1 MGGLVEGMRLPLFFG
16 SLLALSAFAAETP
29 VVALRPAEGAVEVLV
44 DGKVVAAYLTASD
57 VSTPARAN
65 ETYKPYLRIVDPV
78 DGQAITKGPGGT
90 YTHHRGI
97 FFGWMRIGLGGQK
110 LDLWSMGSGRQ
121 VHTGF
126 KQQTAERGV
135 ARLVS
140 SINWNDKQG
149 RLIVSEERT
158 MELSPLT
165 APGFLRV
172 DFLTTVKAEAGDL
185 ALEADP
191 EHGGV
196 HYRAPQ
202 EVVAAKTSYFF
213 PVAKPLPHKDVDYP
227 WVGMTYALG
236 EKTFGVVQ
244 LDHPANPRGTR
255 WSAYRDYARFGAYP
269 RANLKQ
275 GETLSL
281 KYRFLISRGALVA
294 TEVIQAEQASF
305 TGVKPEPVTVTELK
319 AEVTPAPKA
328 KK

>member
-1 MGGLVEGMRLPLFFG
+1 MRFAPIACLLVATAGF
-16 SLLALSAFAAETP
+16 ALSPPSPQVTLKP
-29 VVALRPAEGAVEVLV
+29 VEGAVEVQV
-44 DGKVVAAYLTASD
+44 EGKTVAAYLTAND

-65 ETYKPYLRIVDPV
+65 ETYKPYLRIVDPTT
-78 DGQAITKGPGGT
+78 GQAITKGPGGT

-97 FFGWMRIGLGGQK
+97 FFGWMRIGFEQQK

-126 KQQTAERGV
+126 KEQSAAHGV
-135 ARLVS
+135 AKLVS
-140 SINWNDKQG
+140 LINWNDKKGQ
-149 RLIVSEERT
+149 LIVSEERT
-158 MELSPLT
+158 MELSPMA

-185 ALEADP
+185 QLEADP

-202 EVVAAKTSYFF
+202 EVDASKTEYFF

-227 WVGMTYALG
+227 WVGMNYTLG
-236 EKTFGVVQ
+236 EKSYGVVEI
-244 LDHPANPRGTR
+244 DHPANPRGTK

-269 RANLKQ
+269 HATLKK

-281 KYRFLISRGALVA
+281 KYRFLISQGALVS
-294 TEVIQAEQASF
+294 TEVIQSEQATF
-305 TGVKPEPVTVTELK
+305 TGVKPEAVTVTKLK
-319 AEVTPAPKA
+319 AEVTPPPKA

>member
-1 MGGLVEGMRLPLFFG
+1 MRL
-16 SLLALSAFAAETP
+16 STLLVLGLATSVFALTP
-29 VVALRPAEGAVEVLV
+29 PAPEVSLRPADGAVEVLV
-44 DGKVVAAYLTASD
+44 AGKVVAAYLTAND
-57 VSTPARAN
+57 VSTPARAH

-97 FFGWMRIGLGGQK
+97 FFGWIRVGLEGQK

-126 KQQTAERGV
+126 KSQAIDHGL

-140 SINWNDKQG
+140 TIDWNDKKG
-149 RLIVSEERT
+149 RLILSEERT
-158 MELSPLT
+158 MELSPLAT
-165 APGFLRV
+165 PGLLRV

-202 EVVAAKTSYFF
+202 EVDTTKTNYFF
-213 PVAKPLPHKDVDYP
+213 PVAKPVPHKDLDYP
-227 WVGMTYALG
+227 WVGMTYALRDQM
-236 EKTFGVVQ
+236 FGVVEI
-244 LDHPANPRGTR
+244 DHPANPRGTR
-255 WSAYRDYARFGAYP
+255 WSAYRDYARFRAYP
-269 RANLKQ
+269 HANLKK
-275 GETLSL
+275 GDTLTL
-281 KYRFLISRGALVA
+281 KYRFLISRGALVS
-294 TEVIQAEQASF
+294 TEFIQSEQATF

-319 AEVTPAPKA
+319 AEVTA
-328 KK
+328 KGKK

>member
-1 MGGLVEGMRLPLFFG
+1 MRLALFACT
-16 SLLALSAFAAETP
+16 LLAAAFAVAAP
-29 VVALRPAEGAVEVLV
+29 VVTLRPAEGAVEVQF
-44 DGKVVAAYLTASD
+44 DGKTVAAYLTAND
-57 VSTPARAN
+57 VSTPTRAN
-65 ETYKPYLRIVDPV
+65 ETYKPYLRVVDPTN
-78 DGQAITKGPGGT
+78 GQAITKGPGGT

-97 FFGWMRIGLGGQK
+97 FFGWIRIGLEQQK

-126 KQQTAERGV
+126 KEQSAKDGS
-135 ARLVS
+135 AKLVS
-140 SINWNDKQG
+140 LIQWNDKKGQ
-149 RLIVSEERT
+149 LIISEERT
-158 MELSPLT
+158 MILSQPA

-185 ALEADP
+185 LLEADP

-202 EVVAAKTSYFF
+202 EVDAAKTDYFF

-227 WVGMTYALG
+227 WVGMNYTLG
-236 EKTFGVVQ
+236 DKSYGVVQ
-244 LDHPANPRGTR
+244 LDHPANPRGTK

-269 RANLKQ
+269 HAPLKK

-281 KYRFLISRGALVA
+281 KYRFVVSQGAIVS
-294 TEVIQAEQASF
+294 TEAIQAEQADF
-305 TGVKPEPVTVTELK
+305 TGVKPEAVTVTKLK
-319 AEVTPAPKA
+319 AEVTAPPKP

>member
-1 MGGLVEGMRLPLFFG
+1 MRLP
-16 SLLALSAFAAETP
+16 SLLASLFAMSAFAAETP
-29 VVALRPAEGAVEVLV
+29 QVSLRPGEGALEVLV
-44 DGKVVAAYLTASD
+44 DGKVTAAYVTAND

-65 ETYKPYLRIVDPV
+65 ETYKPYLRVVDPI

-97 FFGWMRIGLGGQK
+97 FFGWMRVGLEGQK

-126 KQQTAERGV
+126 KQQTVERGL

-140 SINWNDKQG
+140 TIEWSDKKG
-149 RLIVSEERT
+149 RLILSEERT
-158 MELSPLT
+158 LELSPLA

-172 DFLTTVKAEAGDL
+172 DFQTTVKAEAGDL

-202 EVVAAKTSYFF
+202 EVTAAKTAYFF

-236 EKTFGVVQ
+236 EKTFGVVEI
-244 LDHPANPRGTR
+244 DHPANPRGTR

-269 RANLKQ
+269 RANLKK

-281 KYRFLISRGALVA
+281 KYRFLIARGGLVA
-294 TEVIQAEQASF
+294 TEVIQAEQAAF

-319 AEVTPAPKA
+319 AEVTAAPKA

>member
-1 MGGLVEGMRLPLFFG
+1 M
-16 SLLALSAFAAETP
+16 ALKP
-29 VVALRPAEGAVEVLV
+29 VDGAVEVQF
-44 DGKVVAAYLTASD
+44 DGKTVAAYLTAND
-57 VSTPARAN
+57 VSTPTRAN
-65 ETYKPYLRIVDPV
+65 ETYKPYLRVVDPTN
-78 DGQAITKGPGGT
+78 GQAITKGPGGT

-97 FFGWMRIGLGGQK
+97 FFGWMRVGLEQQR

-126 KQQTAERGV
+126 KEQSAKDGS
-135 ARLVS
+135 AKLVS
-140 SINWNDKQG
+140 LINWNDKKGQ
-149 RLIVSEERT
+149 LIISEERT
-158 MELSPLT
+158 MVLSQPE

-185 ALEADP
+185 QLEADP

-202 EVVAAKTSYFF
+202 EVDASKTEYFF

-227 WVGMTYALG
+227 WVGMNYTLG
-236 EKTFGVVQ
+236 EKSYGVVEI
-244 LDHPANPRGTR
+244 DHPANPRGTK

-269 RANLKQ
+269 HATLKK

-281 KYRFLISRGALVA
+281 KYRFLVSQGAVVS
-294 TEVIQAEQASF
+294 TDVIQSEQATF
-305 TGVKPEPVTVTELK
+305 TGAKPEAVTVTKLK
-319 AEVTPAPKA
+319 AEVTAPPKA

>member
-1 MGGLVEGMRLPLFFG
+1 MRFAPIVCL
-16 SLLALSAFAAETP
+16 LLAAAFAAAAP
-29 VVALRPAEGAVEVLV
+29 VVTLKPVEGATEVQF
-44 DGKVVAAYLTASD
+44 DGKTVAAYLTAND
-57 VSTPARAN
+57 VSTPTRAN
-65 ETYKPYLRIVDPV
+65 ETYKPYLRVVDPTN
-78 DGQAITKGPGGT
+78 GQAITKGPGGT

-97 FFGWMRIGLGGQK
+97 FFGWMRVGLDQQR

-126 KQQTAERGV
+126 KEQSAKDGS
-135 ARLVS
+135 AKLVS
-140 SINWNDKQG
+140 LINWNDKKGQ
-149 RLIVSEERT
+149 LIISEERT
-158 MELSPLT
+158 MILSQPS

-185 ALEADP
+185 LLEADP

-202 EVVAAKTSYFF
+202 EVDASKTDYFF

-227 WVGMTYALG
+227 WVGMNYTLG
-236 EKTFGVVQ
+236 EKSYGVVQ
-244 LDHPANPRGTR
+244 IDHPANPRGTK

-269 RANLKQ
+269 HATLKK

-281 KYRFLISRGALVA
+281 KYRFIVSQGAIVS
-294 TEVIQAEQASF
+294 TEAIQAEQADF
-305 TGVKPEPVTVTELK
+305 TGAKLEAVTVTKLK
-319 AEVTPAPKA
+319 AEVTAPAKA

>member
-1 MGGLVEGMRLPLFFG
+1 MRLAPIACI
-16 SLLALSAFAAETP
+16 LLTAAFAVAAP
-29 VVALRPAEGAVEVLV
+29 VVTLKPVEGAVEVQF
-44 DGKVVAAYLTASD
+44 DGKTVAAYLTAND
-57 VSTPARAN
+57 VSTPTRAN
-65 ETYKPYLRIVDPV
+65 ETYKPYLRVVDPTN
-78 DGQAITKGPGGT
+78 GQAITKGPGGT

-97 FFGWMRIGLGGQK
+97 FFGWIRIGLEQQK

-126 KQQTAERGV
+126 KEQSAKDGS
-135 ARLVS
+135 AKLVS
-140 SINWNDKQG
+140 LIQWNDKKGQ
-149 RLIVSEERT
+149 LIISEERT
-158 MELSPLT
+158 MILSQPA

-185 ALEADP
+185 QLEADP

-202 EVVAAKTSYFF
+202 EVDAAKTDYFF

-227 WVGMTYALG
+227 WVGMNYTLG
-236 EKTFGVVQ
+236 DKSYGVVQ
-244 LDHPANPRGTR
+244 LDHPANPRGTK

-269 RANLKQ
+269 RATLKK

-281 KYRFLISRGALVA
+281 KYRFIVSQGAIVS
-294 TEVIQAEQASF
+294 TEAIQAEQADF
-305 TGVKPEPVTVTELK
+305 TGVKPEAVTVTKLK
-319 AEVTPAPKA
+319 AEVTAPPKP

>member
-1 MGGLVEGMRLPLFFG
+1 MRFAPIACL
-16 SLLALSAFAAETP
+16 LLAAAGFARTPLPSP
-29 VVALRPAEGAVEVLV
+29 VVTLKPVEGAVEVQV
-44 DGKVVAAYLTASD
+44 DGKTVAAYLTAND

-65 ETYKPYLRIVDPV
+65 ETYKPYLRIVDPTT
-78 DGQAITKGPGGT
+78 GQAITKGPGGT

-97 FFGWMRIGLGGQK
+97 FFGWMRIGFEQQK

-126 KQQTAERGV
+126 KEQVAKDGTAK
-135 ARLVS
+135 LVS
-140 SINWNDKQG
+140 LINWNDKKGQ
-149 RLIVSEERT
+149 LIISEERT
-158 MELSPLT
+158 MELSPLA

-172 DFLTTVKAEAGDL
+172 DFSTTVKAEAGDL
-185 ALEADP
+185 QLEADP

-202 EVVAAKTSYFF
+202 EVDAAKTEYFF

-227 WVGMTYALG
+227 WVGMNYTLG
-236 EKTFGVVQ
+236 EKSYGVVQ
-244 LDHPANPRGTR
+244 LDHPANPRGTK

-269 RANLKQ
+269 HATLKK

-281 KYRFLISRGALVA
+281 KYRFLISQGGIVSPETIR
-294 TEVIQAEQASF
+294 AEQAAF
-305 TGVKPEPVTVTELK
+305 TGVLTDAVTITKLK
-319 AEVTPAPKA
+319 AEVTPPPKA

>member
-1 MGGLVEGMRLPLFFG
+1 MRL
-16 SLLALSAFAAETP
+16 STLLVLGLATSVFALTP
-29 VVALRPAEGAVEVLV
+29 PAPEVSLRPADGAVEVLV
-44 DGKVVAAYLTASD
+44 AGKVVAAYLTAND

-78 DGQAITKGPGGT
+78 DGQAITKGPGGP

-97 FFGWMRIGLGGQK
+97 FFGWIRVGLEGQK

-126 KQQTAERGV
+126 KSQAVDHGL

-140 SINWNDKQG
+140 TIDWNDKKG
-149 RLIVSEERT
+149 RLILSEERT
-158 MELSPLT
+158 MELSPLAT
-165 APGFLRV
+165 PGLLRV

-202 EVVAAKTSYFF
+202 EVDTTKTNYFF
-213 PVAKPLPHKDVDYP
+213 PVAKPVPHKDLDYP
-227 WVGMTYALG
+227 WVGMTYALRDQM
-236 EKTFGVVQ
+236 FGVVEI
-244 LDHPANPRGTR
+244 DHPANPRGTR

-269 RANLKQ
+269 HANLKK
-275 GETLSL
+275 GDTLTL

-294 TEVIQAEQASF
+294 TEFIQSEQATF

-319 AEVTPAPKA
+319 AEVTA
-328 KK
+328 KGKK

>member
-1 MGGLVEGMRLPLFFG
+1 MRLSTLLASLF
-16 SLLALSAFAAETP
+16 ALSAFAAEAP
-29 VVALRPAEGAVEVLV
+29 QVSLRPADGAVEVLV
-44 DGKVVAAYLTASD
+44 AGKVVAAYLTAND

-97 FFGWMRIGLGGQK
+97 FFGWIRVGLEGQK

-126 KQQTAERGV
+126 KSQAVDHGL

-140 SINWNDKQG
+140 TIDWNDKKG
-149 RLIVSEERT
+149 RLILSEERT
-158 MELSPLT
+158 MELSPLAT
-165 APGFLRV
+165 PGLLRV

-202 EVVAAKTSYFF
+202 EVDTTKTNYFF
-213 PVAKPLPHKDVDYP
+213 PVAKPVPHKDLDYP
-227 WVGMTYALG
+227 WVGMTYALRDQM
-236 EKTFGVVQ
+236 FGVVEI
-244 LDHPANPRGTR
+244 DHPANPRGTR

-269 RANLKQ
+269 HANLKK
-275 GETLSL
+275 GDTLTL

-294 TEVIQAEQASF
+294 TEFIQSEQATF

-319 AEVTPAPKA
+319 AEVTA
-328 KK
+328 KGKK

>member
-1 MGGLVEGMRLPLFFG
+1 MRIAPIACILT
-16 SLLALSAFAAETP
+16 AAAAFAFTP
-29 VVALRPAEGAVEVLV
+29 PLPEATLKPVDGAVEVQFA
-44 DGKVVAAYLTASD
+44 GKTVAAYLTAND

-65 ETYKPYLRIVDPV
+65 ETYKPYLRIVDPTN
-78 DGQAITKGPGGT
+78 GQAITKGPGGT

-97 FFGWMRIGLGGQK
+97 FFGWMRIGFEGQK

-126 KQQTAERGV
+126 KEQTAAHGV
-135 ARLVS
+135 AKLVS
-140 SINWNDKQG
+140 SVNWNDKKGQ
-149 RLIVSEERT
+149 LLLSEERT
-158 MELSPLT
+158 MELSQPA

-185 ALEADP
+185 QLEADP

-202 EVVAAKTSYFF
+202 EVDASKTDYFF
-213 PVAKPLPHKDVDYP
+213 PVAKPAPHKDLDYP
-227 WVGMTYALG
+227 WVGMNYTLG
-236 EKTFGVVQ
+236 EKSYGVVQ
-244 LDHPANPRGTR
+244 IDHLANPRGTK

-269 RANLKQ
+269 HATLKK

-281 KYRFLISRGALVA
+281 KYRFIISQGAIVS
-294 TEVIQAEQASF
+294 TEVIQAEQATF
-305 TGVKPEPVTVTELK
+305 TGAKPEPVTVTKLK
-319 AEVTPAPKA
+319 AEVTAPAKA

>member
-1 MGGLVEGMRLPLFFG
+1 MRFPSLFAFVLVGHLF
-16 SLLALSAFAAETP
+16 ALTPPGP

-44 DGKVVAAYLTASD
+44 DGKVVAAYLTAND

-97 FFGWMRIGLGGQK
+97 FFGWMRIGLEGQK

-126 KQQTAERGV
+126 KEQTAAHSL

-140 SINWNDKQG
+140 TIDWSDKKG

-158 MELSPLT
+158 MELSPLA

-172 DFLTTVKAEAGDL
+172 DFLTTIKAAAGDL

-202 EVVAAKTSYFF
+202 EVDAAKTSYFF

-236 EKTFGVVQ
+236 EKTFGVVE

-269 RANLKQ
+269 HASLKK

-294 TEVIQAEQASF
+294 TEVIQSEQATF

-319 AEVTPAPKA
+319 VEVTPAPKA

>member
-1 MGGLVEGMRLPLFFG
+1 MRFAPIACL
-16 SLLALSAFAAETP
+16 LLAAAGFARTPLPSP
-29 VVALRPAEGAVEVLV
+29 VVTLKPVEGAVEVQV
-44 DGKVVAAYLTASD
+44 DGKTVAAYLTAND

-65 ETYKPYLRIVDPV
+65 ETYKPYLRIVDPTT
-78 DGQAITKGPGGT
+78 GQAITKGPGGT

-97 FFGWMRIGLGGQK
+97 FFGWMRIGFEQQK

-126 KQQTAERGV
+126 KEQVAKEGTAK
-135 ARLVS
+135 LVS
-140 SINWNDKQG
+140 LINWNDKKGQ
-149 RLIVSEERT
+149 LIISEERT
-158 MELSPLT
+158 MELSPLA

-172 DFLTTVKAEAGDL
+172 DFSTTVKAEAGDL
-185 ALEADP
+185 QLEADP

-202 EVVAAKTSYFF
+202 EVDAAKTEYFF

-227 WVGMTYALG
+227 WVGMNYTLG
-236 EKTFGVVQ
+236 EKSYGVVQ
-244 LDHPANPRGTR
+244 LDHPANPRGTK

-269 RANLKQ
+269 HATLKK

-281 KYRFLISRGALVA
+281 KYRFLISQGGIVSPETIR
-294 TEVIQAEQASF
+294 AEQAAF
-305 TGVKPEPVTVTELK
+305 TGVLTDAVTITKLK
-319 AEVTPAPKA
+319 AEVTPPPKA

>member
-1 MGGLVEGMRLPLFFG
+1 MRLAPIACI
-16 SLLALSAFAAETP
+16 LLTAAFAVAAP
-29 VVALRPAEGAVEVLV
+29 VVTLKPVEGAVEVQF
-44 DGKVVAAYLTASD
+44 DGKTVAAYLTAND
-57 VSTPARAN
+57 VSTPTRAN
-65 ETYKPYLRIVDPV
+65 ETYKPYLRVVDPTN
-78 DGQAITKGPGGT
+78 GQAITKGPGGT

-97 FFGWMRIGLGGQK
+97 FFGWIRIGLEQQK

-126 KQQTAERGV
+126 KEQSAKDGS
-135 ARLVS
+135 AKLVS
-140 SINWNDKQG
+140 LIQWNDKKGQ
-149 RLIVSEERT
+149 LIISEERT
-158 MELSPLT
+158 MILSQPA

-185 ALEADP
+185 QLEADP

-202 EVVAAKTSYFF
+202 EVDAAKTDYFF

-227 WVGMTYALG
+227 WVGMNYTLG
-236 EKTFGVVQ
+236 DKSYGVVQ
-244 LDHPANPRGTR
+244 LDHPANPRGTK

-269 RANLKQ
+269 RATLKK

-281 KYRFLISRGALVA
+281 KYRFIVSQGAIVS
-294 TEVIQAEQASF
+294 TEAILAEQADF
-305 TGVKPEPVTVTELK
+305 TGVKPEAVTVTKLK
-319 AEVTPAPKA
+319 AEVTAPPKP

>member
-1 MGGLVEGMRLPLFFG
+1 MWMRHPLLLVL
-16 SLLALSAFAAETP
+16 LLARCVHAAEP
-29 VVALRPAEGAVEVLV
+29 PPQVALRPADGAVEVLF
-44 DGKVVAAYLTASD
+44 DGKVVAAYLTADD

-65 ETYKPYLRIVDPV
+65 ETYKPYLRVVDPL

-97 FFGWMRIGLGGQK
+97 FFGWMRVGLEGQR

-121 VHTGF
+121 VHKGF
-126 KQQTAERGV
+126 AQQKSEAGS

-140 SINWNDKQG
+140 TIDWNDKKG
-149 RLIVSEERT
+149 RLILSEVRT
-158 MELSPLT
+158 LELSPLT

-202 EVVAAKTSYFF
+202 EVEAAKTSYFF
-213 PVAKPLPHKDVDYP
+213 PVAKPAPHKDVDYP
-227 WVGMTYALG
+227 WVGMTYVLG
-236 EKTFGVVQ
+236 PKTFGVVE
-244 LDHPANPRGTR
+244 LDHPSNPRGTR

-269 RANLKQ
+269 HANLKK

-281 KYRFLISRGALVA
+281 KYRFLVAKGGLVP
-294 TEVIQAEQASF
+294 TEVIQAEQAAF
-305 TGVKPEPVTVTELK
+305 TGAKPEPVTVTELK
-319 AEVTPAPKA
+319 AEVTPPPKA

>member
-1 MGGLVEGMRLPLFFG
+1 MRL
-16 SLLALSAFAAETP
+16 STLLVLGLATSVFALTP
-29 VVALRPAEGAVEVLV
+29 PAPEVSLRPADGAVEVLV
-44 DGKVVAAYLTASD
+44 AGKVVAAYLTAND

-97 FFGWMRIGLGGQK
+97 FFGWIRVGLEGQK

-126 KQQTAERGV
+126 KSQAVDHGL

-140 SINWNDKQG
+140 TIDWNDKKG
-149 RLIVSEERT
+149 RLILSEERT
-158 MELSPLT
+158 MELSPLAT
-165 APGFLRV
+165 PGLLRV

-202 EVVAAKTSYFF
+202 EVDTTKTNYFF
-213 PVAKPLPHKDVDYP
+213 PVAKPVPHKDLDYP
-227 WVGMTYALG
+227 WVGMTYALRDQ
-236 EKTFGVVQ
+236 TFGVVEI
-244 LDHPANPRGTR
+244 DHPANPRGTR

-269 RANLKQ
+269 HANLKK
-275 GETLSL
+275 GDTLTL

-294 TEVIQAEQASF
+294 TEFIQSEQATF
-305 TGVKPEPVTVTELK
+305 TGVKPEPATVTELK
-319 AEVTPAPKA
+319 AEVTAPKGR
-328 KK
+328 K